1 MPNVCKISPER
12 HVISCIW
19 VRRVQIYPGWVPSY
33 CRPLSERVKL
43 ATKYLT
49 QKDHL
54 NTLKVCFRRSVFL
67 SQSSKSL
74 SHYQPSCKGGR
85 LYLPNSPNL
94 CPVLCLEPCSRFLTN
109 SHCSKMYVL
118 HLHVQKREPPLAEGE
133 PCVQG
138 LPVTSCCGIWGTGPM
153 TCEFRFHAFSNFS
166 NSGYLKHKRNWSED
180 RMYHRIHGQTKELA
194 WGKIGARENSG
205 NQGS

>member
-1 MPNVCKISPER
+1 MLFHVFEFVEFRFTLAGSPPTVGLCQKEWNWQPSIR
-12 HVISCIW
+12 HRKTIW
-19 VRRVQIYPGWVPSY
+19 ILWRFVLEEV
-33 CRPLSERVKL
+33 
-43 ATKYLT
+43 
-49 QKDHL
+49 
-54 NTLKVCFRRSVFL
+54 FFL

-94 CPVLCLEPCSRFLTN
+94 CPVLCLEPCSCFLTN

-118 HLHVQKREPPLAEGE
+118 HLHVQKREPPLVEGE

-138 LPVTSCCGIWGTGPM
+138 LPVTSCCGMWGTGTM
-153 TCEFRFHAFSNFS
+153 MCEFIFHAFSNCS

-180 RMYHRIHGQTKELA
+180 RMCHRIHGQTKELA